1 MNLTLQEVDH
11 LLLALRTMSS
21 YNTARSEQLQNPG
34 VTNIHLQQKLED
46 YRLRLSQW
54 QNKNN

>member
-21 YNTARSEQLQNPG
+21 YNQARSEQLQNPG

-46 YRLRLSQW
+46 YRLRLSQ
-54 QNKNN
+54 

>member
-46 YRLRLSQW
+46 YRLRLSQ
-54 QNKNN
+54 